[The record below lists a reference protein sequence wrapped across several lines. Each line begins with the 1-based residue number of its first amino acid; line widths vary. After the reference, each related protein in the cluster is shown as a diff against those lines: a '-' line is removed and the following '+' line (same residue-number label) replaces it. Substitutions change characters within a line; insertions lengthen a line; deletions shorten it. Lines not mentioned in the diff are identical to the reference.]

1 MLKPIMIAS
10 VVSMI
15 VYAGI
20 NEMFKFLGWF
30 GGNSLEADLIQV
42 VVPLIIAIAVMYVV
56 FGLIIKVKKPKYTA
70 EYPNE

>member
-30 GGNSLEADLIQV
+30 GGNNLETQLLHIV
-42 VVPLIIAIAVMYVV
+42 LPLLIAIAVIFVV
-56 FGLIIKVKKPKYTA
+56 FGLIIKVKRP
-70 EYPNE
+70 

>member
-15 VYAGI
+15 VYAAV

-30 GGNSLEADLIQV
+30 GGNNLETQLLHIAL
-42 VVPLIIAIAVMYVV
+42 PLAIAIVVIFIV
-56 FGLIIKVKKPKYTA
+56 FGLIIKVKRPY
-70 EYPNE
+70 